1 MVAEAGRDL
10 QGRRALVTGA
20 SAGIGRAAALAL
32 ASKGCSVTALARS
45 AEKLKAL
52 VEELKAAGA
61 PEAHGLVADLEAREG
76 LRLKVEA
83 HLAAHGPLHILVNN
97 AGGPPGGPI
106 LQAEEADFLRAFGRL
121 LMAPHALVKLL
132 LPGMKAAGYGRIVNV
147 ISTSV
152 REPLPNL
159 GVSNTIRGATAAWA
173 KTLAK
178 ELPPGI
184 SINNV
189 LPGATATERL
199 EAIEQATAA
208 KTGKPLAEVKADM
221 VRIIPEGRVADPR
234 ETAALIAFLASPDAA
249 YIRGQSIAVD
259 GGRSNAI

>member
-1 MVAEAGRDL
+1 MGHDHDLLGRH
-10 QGRRALVTGA
+10 ALITGA

-32 ASKGCSVTALARS
+32 AAQGASVTVVARS
-45 AEKLKAL
+45 ESRLL
-52 VEELKAAGA
+52 ELEERLKAAGA
-61 PEAHGLVADLEAREG
+61 PQVHLIVADLERRDE
-76 LRLKVEA
+76 LKVQMEEF
-83 HLAAHGPLHILVNN
+83 LAVHGPVHILVNN

-106 LQAEEADFLRAFGRL
+106 LQASEADFALAFGRL
-121 LMAPHALVKLL
+121 LMAPHLLVQLL
-132 LPGMKAAGYGRIVNV
+132 LPGMAAARYGRIINV

-178 ELPPGI
+178 ELPPLVT
-184 SINNV
+184 INNV

-199 EAIEQATAA
+199 EAVEKALAER
-208 KTGKPLAEVKADM
+208 TGKSIPEVQADM
-221 VRIIPEGRVADPR
+221 VKAIPEGRVADPR
-234 ETAALIAFLASPDAA
+234 ETAALIAFLAGPHAA

-259 GGRSNAI
+259 GGRMNAI

>member
-1 MVAEAGRDL
+1 MAPRLHGRH
-10 QGRRALVTGA
+10 ALVTGA

-32 ASKGCSVTALARS
+32 AADGAVVTVIARS
-45 AEKLKAL
+45 ADKLEAL
-52 VEELKAAGA
+52 IHDLQAAGA
-61 PEAHGLVADLEAREG
+61 PAAHALVADLEDRAY
-76 LRLKVEA
+76 LKLQVET
-83 HLAAHGPLHILVNN
+83 HLSAHGPVHILVNN

-106 LQAEEADFLRAFGRL
+106 LQADEADFTKAFGRL
-121 LMAPHALVKLL
+121 LMAPHLLVQLL
-132 LPGMKAAGYGRIVNV
+132 LPGMQAAKYGRIVNV
-147 ISTSV
+147 VSTSV

-184 SINNV
+184 TINNV

-199 EAIEQATAA
+199 EAIEQTTAA
-208 KTGKPLAEVKADM
+208 KTGKSLDEVKADM

-234 ETAALIAFLASPDAA
+234 ETAALIAFLAGPNAA

-259 GGRSNAI
+259 GGRLNAI

>member
-1 MVAEAGRDL
+1 MAPRLHGRH
-10 QGRRALVTGA
+10 ALVTGA

-32 ASKGCSVTALARS
+32 AAQGAAVTVVARS
-45 AEKLKAL
+45 AEKLESL
-52 VEELKAAGA
+52 VLDLKAAGA
-61 PEAHGLVADLEAREG
+61 PEAYALVADLEDRTY
-76 LRLKVEA
+76 LKLQVET
-83 HLAAHGPLHILVNN
+83 HLAAHGPVHILVNN

-106 LQAEEADFLRAFGRL
+106 LQASEADFTKAFGRL
-121 LMAPHALVKLL
+121 LMAPHLLVQLL
-132 LPGMKAAGYGRIVNV
+132 LPGMQAAKYGRIVNV
-147 ISTSV
+147 VSTSV

-159 GVSNTIRGATAAWA
+159 GVSNTIRGATASWA

-184 SINNV
+184 TINNV

-208 KTGKPLAEVKADM
+208 KTGKSLDEVKADM
-221 VRIIPEGRVADPR
+221 VRVIPEGRVADPR
-234 ETAALIAFLASPDAA
+234 ETAAMIAFLAGPEAA

-259 GGRSNAI
+259 GGRLNAI

>member
-1 MVAEAGRDL
+1 MAAEL
-10 QGRRALVTGA
+10 QGRHALVTGA
-20 SAGIGRAAALAL
+20 SAGIGRAAAFAL
-32 ASKGCSVTALARS
+32 AAKGASITVLARNEAKLRGLG
-45 AEKLKAL
+45 AELL
-52 VEELKAAGA
+52 DAGA
-61 PEAHGLVADLEAREG
+61 PEVYALIVDLEDRAY
-76 LRLKVEA
+76 LRMKVET
-83 HLAAHGPLHILVNN
+83 HLAAHGAIHILVNN

-106 LQAEEADFLRAFGRL
+106 LQAQEEDFIKAFGRL
-121 LMAPHALVKLL
+121 LMAPHLLVQLL
-132 LPGMKAAGYGRIVNV
+132 LPGMQAAHFGRIINV

-178 ELPPGI
+178 ELPPGVT
-184 SINNV
+184 INNV

-208 KTGKPLAEVKADM
+208 KTGKSIEEVKADM

-234 ETAALIAFLASPDAA
+234 ETAAMIAFLASPEAA
-249 YIRGQSIAVD
+249 YVRGQSIAVD
-259 GGRSNAI
+259 GGRLNAI